1 MSENLDMPGDM
12 EIERKYAAIRT
23 ALFVLAFSLVLPVA
37 HYLWR
42 TYCC

>member
-1 MSENLDMPGDM
+1 MSENLDMPG

-23 ALFVLAFSLVLPVA
+23 ALFVLAFSLVLPAA